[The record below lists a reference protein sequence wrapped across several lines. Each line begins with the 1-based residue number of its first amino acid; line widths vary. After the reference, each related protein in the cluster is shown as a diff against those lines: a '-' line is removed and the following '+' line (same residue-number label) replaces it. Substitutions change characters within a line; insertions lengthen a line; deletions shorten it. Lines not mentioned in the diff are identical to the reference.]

1 MKHRQNS
8 PPCFSLL
15 AAAQRGFTLLEAMIA
30 AGVLSV
36 GLLGLAG
43 LSGMSLGKNVDA
55 NDMSRVTNIAA
66 DMAERIQ
73 NNRQRV
79 LDYHNTNTSVAC
91 AQSANTQR
99 MALGDCTQ
107 WQALVANSGLTGATG
122 LVTAARLDPDPTANP
137 VTMNRF
143 LVTVTVSWQTR
154 QTDVSTARTKTAICA
169 AVVAPEQARPGACGC
184 VDGTGARRAAL
195 SWN

>member
-1 MKHRQNS
+1 MKRTS
-8 PPCFSLL
+8 RP
-15 AAAQRGFTLLEAMIA
+15 QRLSGQVTTLQQGFTLLEAMVA

-55 NDMSRVTNIAA
+55 NDMTRVTNIAA

-79 LDYHNTNTSVAC
+79 LDYHNTNTGVAC
-91 AQSANTQR
+91 VQSPSTMR

-107 WQALVANSGLTGATG
+107 WQTLVATSGLMGATG

-154 QTDVSTARTKTAICA
+154 KTDVSTARTKTAVFTT
-169 AVVAPEQARPGACGC
+169 VVAPE
-184 VDGTGARRAAL
+184 
-195 SWN
+195 

>member
-1 MKHRQNS
+1 MV
-8 PPCFSLL
+8 
-15 AAAQRGFTLLEAMIA
+15 A

-55 NDMSRVTNIAA
+55 NDMTRVTNLAA

-79 LDYHNTNTSVAC
+79 LDYHNTNTGAAC
-91 AQSANTQR
+91 AQSASTQR

-107 WQALVANSGLTGATG
+107 WQALMANSGLLGAAG
-122 LVTAARLDPDPTANP
+122 VVTATRLDPDPTANP

-143 LVTVTVSWQTR
+143 LVTITVNWQTR
-154 QTDVSTARTKTAICA
+154 RTDVSTVRNKS
-169 AVVAPEQARPGACGC
+169 AVFTTMVAPE
-184 VDGTGARRAAL
+184 
-195 SWN
+195 

>member
-8 PPCFSLL
+8 HRCFSLL

-154 QTDVSTARTKTAICA
+154 QTDVSTARTKTAIFTT
-169 AVVAPEQARPGACGC
+169 VVAPE
-184 VDGTGARRAAL
+184 
-195 SWN
+195 

>member
-1 MKHRQNS
+1 MKHRRNLHR
-8 PPCFSLL
+8 CFSLL

-107 WQALVANSGLTGATG
+107 WQALVANSGLTGA
-122 LVTAARLDPDPTANP
+122 A
-137 VTMNRF
+137 
-143 LVTVTVSWQTR
+143 
-154 QTDVSTARTKTAICA
+154 
-169 AVVAPEQARPGACGC
+169 
-184 VDGTGARRAAL
+184 
-195 SWN
+195 

>member
-1 MKHRQNS
+1 MPQ
-8 PPCFSLL
+8 
-15 AAAQRGFTLLEAMIA
+15 QQGFTLLEVMVA

-43 LSGMSLGKNVDA
+43 LQGMSLGKNVDA
-55 NDMSRVTNIAA
+55 NDMTRVTNLST

-79 LDYHNTNTSVAC
+79 LDYHNTDTNVAC
-91 AQSANTQR
+91 AQNVSTQR

-107 WQALVANSGLTGATG
+107 WQTLVSNSGLAGARGVVSAT
-122 LVTAARLDPDPTANP
+122 RLDPDPTANP

-143 LVTVTVSWQTR
+143 LVTIAVSWQTMR
-154 QTDVSTARTKTAICA
+154 TDVSTARTKTVTFTSLI
-169 AVVAPEQARPGACGC
+169 APE
-184 VDGTGARRAAL
+184 
-195 SWN
+195 

>member
-1 MKHRQNS
+1 MKHNRKPQGF
-8 PPCFSLL
+8 FSRV
-15 AAAQRGFTLLEAMIA
+15 AITQQGFTLLEAMIA
-30 AGVLSV
+30 TGVLSV

-79 LDYHNTNTSVAC
+79 LDYHNTDTTAAC
-91 AQSANTQR
+91 AQNPSTQR

-107 WQALVANSGLTGATG
+107 WQALLTNSGLAGATG
-122 LVTAARLDPDPTANP
+122 SITATRLDPDPTANP

-143 LVTVTVSWQTR
+143 LVTITVNWQTR
-154 QTDVSTARTKTAICA
+154 KTDVSTARTKTA
-169 AVVAPEQARPGACGC
+169 VFTTMVAPE
-184 VDGTGARRAAL
+184 
-195 SWN
+195 

>member
-1 MKHRQNS
+1 MKQRRNVQRL
-8 PPCFSLL
+8 FALL
-15 AAAQRGFTLLEAMIA
+15 PVTQQGFTLLEAMIA

-91 AQSANTQR
+91 AQSASTQR

-107 WQALVANSGLTGATG
+107 WQTLLANSGVTGATG
-122 LVTAARLDPDPTANP
+122 LVTATRLDPDPTANP

-143 LVTVTVSWQTR
+143 LVTVTVNWQTR
-154 QTDVSTARTKTAICA
+154 QTDVSTARTKTAIFTT
-169 AVVAPEQARPGACGC
+169 VVAPE
-184 VDGTGARRAAL
+184 
-195 SWN
+195 

>member
-1 MKHRQNS
+1 MKQARESKVLSRMVDLREQ
-8 PPCFSLL
+8 
-15 AAAQRGFTLLEAMIA
+15 GFTLLEAMIA

-79 LDYHNTNTSVAC
+79 LDYNATATNAACPQSV
-91 AQSANTQR
+91 STQR
-99 MALGDCTQ
+99 MAWGDCTQ
-107 WQALVANSGLTGATG
+107 WSALVANSGLQSAIGT
-122 LVTAARLDPDPTANP
+122 VTASRLDPDATANP

-143 LVTVTVSWQTR
+143 LVTITVNWQTR
-154 QTDVSTARTKTAICA
+154 RTDVSTSRNKSAVFTT
-169 AVVAPEQARPGACGC
+169 VVAPE
-184 VDGTGARRAAL
+184 
-195 SWN
+195 

>member
-1 MKHRQNS
+1 MKQTIEHKTSSRMV
-8 PPCFSLL
+8 
-15 AAAQRGFTLLEAMIA
+15 ARRQRGFTLLEAMVA

-55 NDMSRVTNIAA
+55 NDMARVTNVAA

-79 LDYHNTNTSVAC
+79 LDYHNTATNAACPQSV
-91 AQSANTQR
+91 STQR
-99 MALGDCTQ
+99 MAWGDCTQ
-107 WQALVANSGLTGATG
+107 WTTLVANSGLLGAVGT
-122 LVTAARLDPDPTANP
+122 VTATRLDPDPTANP

-143 LVTVTVSWQTR
+143 LVTVTVNWQTR
-154 QTDVSTARTKTAICA
+154 QTDVSTARTKA
-169 AVVAPEQARPGACGC
+169 AVFTTVVAPE
-184 VDGTGARRAAL
+184 
-195 SWN
+195 

>member
-1 MKHRQNS
+1 MPGQVTA
-8 PPCFSLL
+8 P
-15 AAAQRGFTLLEAMIA
+15 QEGFTLLEAMVA

-43 LSGMSLGKNVDA
+43 LSGLSLGKNVDA
-55 NDMSRVTNIAA
+55 NDMTRVTNIAA

-79 LDYHNTNTSVAC
+79 LDYHNTNTGAAC
-91 AQSANTQR
+91 AQNVSTQR

-107 WQALVANSGLTGATG
+107 WQTLMANSGLTGASG
-122 LVTAARLDPDPTANP
+122 LVTATRLDPDPTANP

-143 LVTVTVSWQTR
+143 LVTITVSWQTKR
-154 QTDVSTARTKTAICA
+154 TDVSTARTKTAVFTS
-169 AVVAPEQARPGACGC
+169 VVAPE
-184 VDGTGARRAAL
+184 
-195 SWN
+195 

>member
-1 MKHRQNS
+1 MKHARESKALSRMVARRQ
-8 PPCFSLL
+8 
-15 AAAQRGFTLLEAMIA
+15 QGFTLLEAMIA

-66 DMAERIQ
+66 DMAERVQ

-79 LDYHNTNTSVAC
+79 MDYHNTNTSVAC

-107 WQALVANSGLTGATG
+107 WQTLVANSGLPSATG
-122 LVTAARLDPDPTANP
+122 MVTVAQLDPAPTANP

-154 QTDVSTARTKTAICA
+154 QTDVSTVRTKTAMFTTM
-169 AVVAPEQARPGACGC
+169 VAPE
-184 VDGTGARRAAL
+184 
-195 SWN
+195 

>member
-1 MKHRQNS
+1 MKHTTKRVA
-8 PPCFSLL
+8 L
-15 AAAQRGFTLLEAMIA
+15 AGMVAPLQQGFTLLEAMVA

-55 NDMSRVTNIAA
+55 NDMAWVTNIAA

-79 LDYHNTNTSVAC
+79 LDYHNTSTAAACPQSV
-91 AQSANTQR
+91 STQR
-99 MALGDCTQ
+99 MAWGDCTQ
-107 WQALVANSGLTGATG
+107 WQTLVAGSGLTGAAG
-122 LVTAARLDPDPTANP
+122 VVTAIRLDPDPTANP

-143 LVTVTVSWQTR
+143 LVTITLSWQTR
-154 QTDVSTARTKTAICA
+154 KTDVSTARTKTAVFTT
-169 AVVAPEQARPGACGC
+169 VVAPE
-184 VDGTGARRAAL
+184 
-195 SWN
+195 

>member
-1 MKHRQNS
+1 MKHSRKSESFLSPLSIRQ
-8 PPCFSLL
+8 
-15 AAAQRGFTLLEAMIA
+15 QGFTLLEAMIA

-79 LDYHNTNTSVAC
+79 LDYHNTNTGVAC
-91 AQSANTQR
+91 GQSASTQR

-107 WQALVANSGLTGATG
+107 WGALLANSGLIGATG
-122 LVTAARLDPDPTANP
+122 VVTATRLDPDPAANP

-143 LVTVTVSWQTR
+143 LVTITVNWQTR
-154 QTDVSTARTKTAICA
+154 KTDVSTARTKTAVFTT
-169 AVVAPEQARPGACGC
+169 VVAPE
-184 VDGTGARRAAL
+184 
-195 SWN
+195 

>member
-1 MKHRQNS
+1 MKQGMEPHSSVRLIATLQ
-8 PPCFSLL
+8 
-15 AAAQRGFTLLEAMIA
+15 QGFTLLEVMVA

-55 NDMSRVTNIAA
+55 NDLSRVTNLAA

-79 LDYHNTNTSVAC
+79 LDYHNTNTAAAC
-91 AQSANTQR
+91 AQSASTQR
-99 MALGDCTQ
+99 MALGDCVQ
-107 WQALVANSGLTGATG
+107 WQALMAGSGLQGAAG
-122 LVTAARLDPDPTANP
+122 LVTATRLDPDPTANP

-154 QTDVSTARTKTAICA
+154 QSDVSTVRTKTA
-169 AVVAPEQARPGACGC
+169 VFTTMVAPE
-184 VDGTGARRAAL
+184 
-195 SWN
+195 

>member
-1 MKHRQNS
+1 MPQ
-8 PPCFSLL
+8 
-15 AAAQRGFTLLEAMIA
+15 QQGFTLLEAMVA

-43 LSGMSLGKNVDA
+43 LQGMSLGKNVDA
-55 NDMSRVTNIAA
+55 NDMTRVTNLSA

-79 LDYHNTNTSVAC
+79 LDYHNTDTNVAC
-91 AQSANTQR
+91 AQNVSTQR

-107 WQALVANSGLTGATG
+107 WQTLVSNSGLAGARGVVSAT
-122 LVTAARLDPDPTANP
+122 RLDPDPTANP

-143 LVTVTVSWQTR
+143 LVTIAVSWQTMR
-154 QTDVSTARTKTAICA
+154 TDVSTARTKTVTFTSLI
-169 AVVAPEQARPGACGC
+169 APE
-184 VDGTGARRAAL
+184 
-195 SWN
+195 

>member
-1 MKHRQNS
+1 MKHLTKLQRSIS
-8 PPCFSLL
+8 PLTTM
-15 AAAQRGFTLLEAMIA
+15 QDGFTLLEAMIA

-55 NDMSRVTNIAA
+55 NDMSRVTNLAA

-79 LDYHNTNTSVAC
+79 LDYHNTDTTAAC
-91 AQSANTQR
+91 AQSASTQR

-107 WQALVANSGLTGATG
+107 WRALLTNSGLTGATG
-122 LVTAARLDPDPTANP
+122 SITATRLDPDPTTNP

-143 LVTVTVSWQTR
+143 LVTITLNWQTR
-154 QTDVSTARTKTAICA
+154 KTDVSTARTKTAVFTT
-169 AVVAPEQARPGACGC
+169 VVAPE
-184 VDGTGARRAAL
+184 
-195 SWN
+195 

>member
-1 MKHRQNS
+1 MKHRRNVER
-8 PPCFSLL
+8 CFSLP
-15 AAAQRGFTLLEAMIA
+15 AASERGFTLLEAMIA

-79 LDYHNTNTSVAC
+79 MDYHNTNTSVAC
-91 AQSANTQR
+91 AQNANTQR

-107 WQALVANSGLTGATG
+107 WQTLVANSGLPSAVGS
-122 LVTAARLDPDPTANP
+122 VTVAQLDPAPTANP

-154 QTDVSTARTKTAICA
+154 QTDVSTVRTKTAMFTTM
-169 AVVAPEQARPGACGC
+169 VAPE
-184 VDGTGARRAAL
+184 
-195 SWN
+195 

>member
-1 MKHRQNS
+1 MKPVTTSEKWAGSIRTS
-8 PPCFSLL
+8 E
-15 AAAQRGFTLLEAMIA
+15 RGFTLLEAMVA

-55 NDMSRVTNIAA
+55 NDMSRVTNLAA

-79 LDYHNTNTSVAC
+79 LDYHNTNTAGAC
-91 AQSANTQR
+91 PQSASTQR

-107 WQALVANSGLTGATG
+107 WQTLLTNSGLTGVTGSITAT
-122 LVTAARLDPDPTANP
+122 RLDPDPTANP

-143 LVTVTVSWQTR
+143 LVTIAVNWQTR
-154 QTDVSTARTKTAICA
+154 KTDVSTARTKTAVFTT
-169 AVVAPEQARPGACGC
+169 VVAPE
-184 VDGTGARRAAL
+184 
-195 SWN
+195 